1 MAMKGIGKQVNI
13 TVMSRR
19 CFRPQTSLRDP
30 TSGADKNDRK
40 PLKPIINPFIK
51 NVWSGK
57 VSFKAC
63 QEPKLNQYNSWKVLT
78 VIIGAVRRPQEKNSK
93 KITTRTWSTEG
104 LAILSLC
111 WRRQRRDLS
120 PPRDVCLLVVRVIVV
135 ESDDELKEY
144 DEEEGLNEV
153 EILWQTDPT
162 TLTTLLFDDENK
174 TILFFPIDMVQRLT
188 DWTDRMKD
196 GWRATW
202 EHGFGDNSLAN
213 NLY

>member
-1 MAMKGIGKQVNI
+1 MKGIGKQVNM

-63 QEPKLNQYNSWKVLT
+63 QEPKLNLYNLSKVLT

-111 WRRQRRDLS
+111 LRRPRRDLLS
-120 PPRDVCLLVVRVIVV
+120 PPRDVFLLVVRVIVV
-135 ESDDELKEY
+135 ESDDELKEC
-144 DEEEGLNEV
+144 DDEEGLNEV
-153 EILWQTDPT
+153 EIL
-162 TLTTLLFDDENK
+162 
-174 TILFFPIDMVQRLT
+174 
-188 DWTDRMKD
+188 
-196 GWRATW
+196 
-202 EHGFGDNSLAN
+202 
-213 NLY
+213 